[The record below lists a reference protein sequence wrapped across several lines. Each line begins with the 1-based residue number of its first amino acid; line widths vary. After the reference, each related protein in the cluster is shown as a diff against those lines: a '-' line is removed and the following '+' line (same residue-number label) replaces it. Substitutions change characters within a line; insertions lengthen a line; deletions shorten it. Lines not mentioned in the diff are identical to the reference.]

1 MRKRR
6 QVQLDALETELGDL
20 REENSTLINR
30 LAELTKVN
38 APDRANTSGLQ
49 RAGCATP
56 SLLSAGHASMIL
68 G

>member
-38 APDRANTSGLQ
+38 APD
-49 RAGCATP
+49 
-56 SLLSAGHASMIL
+56 SLPPLDCRE
-68 G
+68 